1 MFFLTFVL
9 QEVFL
14 ANSIFRPSLRIKV
27 SSFNIPVFLTL
38 SSGVEITINLKKK
51 ANNIKKKLT
60 ETRDDALIPYTLIH
74 IMKTLQ
80 IFKQDSSMKKAGV
93 FLKQIFHVS
102 SKGTARK

>member
-1 MFFLTFVL
+1 MFFLSFVL

-38 SSGVEITINLKKK
+38 SSGVEITSIQKK

-74 IMKTLQ
+74 IIKTLQ